1 MLCRSSWRAPLSLAV
16 LVCSAL
22 LFAACG
28 GNSSDNNTTSSGGA
42 TKSAS
47 ATRSA
52 SLVPAPPTTPVT
64 EFPITE
70 GLGGSPPKK
79 SIAWLACELPT
90 CQEMLS
96 DGYKTA
102 AAALGW
108 NFKQINYKVSDPAS
122 AVQQAL
128 DDNVDYI
135 AITGIPTAAFPNQAK
150 EAAKRHIPIVSCFDI
165 TKPAPKLN
173 GLYMQ
178 CADTYGYGLQA
189 KQIADWMINDSQ
201 GKANIVMVN
210 IEDYPILQAERK
222 AIQSEFKE
230 KCPNCK
236 FDLLP
241 VTVDDVGGGKVP
253 AKVAAYVQSHPNLSY
268 VELGFSDLGLG
279 IPQALKAAGVQD
291 KVKITGVQS
300 NAAVL
305 KDIVKGNIAAWTAQ
319 AQEFAGWM
327 SLDALARLSKKMP
340 LTEYENSGQLPSW
353 VVDSPQ
359 EAQKVLDGPGQW
371 PGPEGFQEKFKK
383 LWGV

>member
-1 MLCRSSWRAPLSLAV
+1 MRSHSSWRLPLSLLV

-22 LFAACG
+22 LIAACG
-28 GNSSDNNTTSSGGA
+28 SSSDNSGKSSSGG
-42 TKSAS
+42 TKSANI
-47 ATRSA
+47 
-52 SLVPAPPTTPVT
+52 VPAPPTSPVK
-64 EFPITE
+64 EFPITDK
-70 GLGGSPPKK
+70 LGGPPPKK

-90 CQEMLS
+90 CQQMLS
-96 DGYKTA
+96 QGYKQA

-108 NFKQINYKVSDPAS
+108 NFKQINYKVADPAS

-135 AITGIPTAAFPNQAK
+135 AITGIPPAAFQAQAK
-150 EAAKRHIPIVSCFDI
+150 EAAKRGIPIVSCFDT
-165 TKPAPKLN
+165 TKPEPKVN

-189 KQIADWMINDSQ
+189 KQMADWIINDSD
-201 GKANIVMVN
+201 GKANVVMVS

-222 AIQSEFKE
+222 AIQSEFKQ
-230 KCPNCK
+230 KCSGCK

-253 AKVAAYVQSHPNLSY
+253 GKVAAYVQSHPNVNY
-268 VELGFSDLGLG
+268 VHLAFSDLGLG
-279 IPQALKAAGVQD
+279 IPQALQAAGVKD

-327 SLDALARLSKKMP
+327 SLDALARLAKGKP
-340 LTEYENSGQLPSW
+340 LTKYEDSGQLPSW
-353 VVDSPQ
+353 VVDSPA
-359 EAQKVLDGPGQW
+359 EAQKILNGPGEW
-371 PGPEGFQEKFKK
+371 PGPDGFQQKFKQI
-383 LWGV
+383 WGL

>member
-1 MLCRSSWRAPLSLAV
+1 LA
-16 LVCSAL
+16 LACSAL

-28 GNSSDNNTTSSGGA
+28 SSDNSSND
-42 TKSAS
+42 TKQSS
-47 ATRSA
+47 TVTKENA
-52 SLVPAPPTTPVT
+52 SLVAAPPTSPVT
-64 EFPITE
+64 EFPASTK
-70 GLGGSPPKK
+70 LGGPPPKK

-96 DGYKTA
+96 DGYKNA

-150 EAAKRHIPIVSCFDI
+150 EAAKRDIPIVSCFDI
-165 TKPAPKLN
+165 TKPAPKVN

-189 KQIADWMINDSQ
+189 KQMADWMINDSG

-222 AIQSEFKE
+222 AIQSEFKD
-230 KCPNCK
+230 KCPDCK

-253 AKVAAYVQSHPNLSY
+253 AKVAAYVQSHPNINY

-300 NAAVL
+300 NSAVL

-319 AQEFAGWM
+319 AQEFAGWL
-327 SLDALARLSKKMP
+327 SLDALARLSKHMP
-340 LTEYENSGQLPSW
+340 LTKYESSGQLPSW
-353 VVDSPQ
+353 VIDSKQ
-359 EAQKVLDGPGQW
+359 EAQKLLDGPGEW
-371 PGPEGFQEKFKK
+371 PGPEGFQDKFKQI
-383 LWGV
+383 WGV

>member
-1 MLCRSSWRAPLSLAV
+1 MRSHPSWRLLLSLLALTGSAV
-16 LVCSAL
+16 

-28 GNSSDNNTTSSGGA
+28 SSSNNNSSA

-47 ATRSA
+47 TVTKSA
-52 SLVPAPPTTPVT
+52 ASIVPAPPTTPVT
-64 EFPITE
+64 AFPAA
-70 GLGGSPPKK
+70 GSLGGPPPKK

-90 CQEMLS
+90 CQQMLS
-96 DGYKTA
+96 QGYKTA

-108 NFKQINYKVSDPAS
+108 NFKQINYKVSDPAT

-128 DDNVDYI
+128 DDNVNYI

-150 EAAKRHIPIVSCFDI
+150 EAAKRGIPIVSCFDI
-165 TKPAPKLN
+165 TKPDPKVN

-189 KQIADWMINDSQ
+189 KQIADWMINDSG

-222 AIQSEFKE
+222 AIQSEFAT
-230 KCPNCK
+230 KCPGCK

-253 AKVAAYVQSHPNLSY
+253 AKVAAYVQSHPNVNY

-279 IPQALKAAGVQD
+279 IPQALKAAGVQG

-305 KDIVKGNIAAWTAQ
+305 KDIVNGNIAAWTAQ
-319 AQEFAGWM
+319 AQEFAGWL
-327 SLDALARLSKKMP
+327 SLDALARLSKHMP
-340 LTEYENSGQLPSW
+340 LTKYEASGQLPSW
-353 VVDSPQ
+353 VVDSKQ
-359 EAQKVLDGPGQW
+359 EAQKILDGPGEW
-371 PGPEGFQEKFKK
+371 PGPDGFQAKFKQI
-383 LWGV
+383 WGV

>member
-1 MLCRSSWRAPLSLAV
+1 MSSGSSWRVPLSLAV

-28 GNSSDNNTTSSGGA
+28 SDSDDDSQAASSGAGE
-42 TKSAS
+42 SAS
-47 ATRSA
+47 IVA
-52 SLVPAPPTTPVT
+52 APPTTPVT
-64 EFPITE
+64 ELPITE
-70 GLGGSPPKK
+70 KLGGPPPKK

-96 DGYKTA
+96 DGYKNA

-108 NFKQINYKVSDPAS
+108 DFQQINYKVSDPAS

-128 DDNVDYI
+128 DANVDYI
-135 AITGIPTAAFPNQAK
+135 AITGIPTVAFPNQAK
-150 EAAKRHIPIVSCFDI
+150 EAAERNIPIVSCFDV
-165 TKPAPKLN
+165 TAPDPETN

-189 KQIADWMINDSQ
+189 KQIADWMINDSN
-201 GKANIVMVN
+201 GKADVVMVN

-222 AIQSEFKE
+222 AIEAEFKE
-230 KCPNCK
+230 KCPDCK

-253 AKVAAYVQSHPNLSY
+253 AKVAAYVQSHPNINY

-291 KVKITGVQS
+291 KVKITGVQA
-300 NAAVL
+300 NEAVL
-305 KDIVKGNIAAWTAQ
+305 KEIVNGNIAAWTAQ
-319 AQEFAGWM
+319 AQEFAGWL
-327 SLDALARLSKKMP
+327 SLDALARLAKKMP
-340 LTEYENSGQLPSW
+340 LTEYQNSGQLPSW
-353 VVDSPQ
+353 VVDSPE
-359 EAQKVLDGPGQW
+359 EAQKILDGPGEW
-371 PGPEGFQEKFKK
+371 PGPEGFQQKFKQ

>member
-1 MLCRSSWRAPLSLAV
+1 MRSHSSWRLPMGLLA
-16 LVCSAL
+16 LACSAL

-28 GNSSDNNTTSSGGA
+28 SSSDNNTKSSSSV

-47 ATRSA
+47 
-52 SLVPAPPTTPVT
+52 LVAAPPTTPVT
-64 EFPITE
+64 EFPITDK
-70 GLGGSPPKK
+70 LGGPPPKK

-96 DGYKTA
+96 DGYKGA

-108 NFKQINYKVSDPAS
+108 NFKQINYKVADPAS

-135 AITGIPTAAFPNQAK
+135 AITGIPTVAFPNQAK
-150 EAAKRHIPIVSCFDI
+150 EAAKRGIPIVSCFDI
-165 TKPAPKLN
+165 TKPAPKTN

-178 CADTYGYGLQA
+178 CADAYGYGLQA
-189 KQIADWMINDSQ
+189 KQMADWMINDSG

-222 AIQSEFKE
+222 AIQSEFKQ
-230 KCPNCK
+230 KCSGCK

-253 AKVAAYVQSHPNLSY
+253 AKVAAYVQSHPNINY

-319 AQEFAGWM
+319 AQEFAGWL
-327 SLDALARLSKKMP
+327 SLDALARLAKKMP
-340 LTEYENSGQLPSW
+340 LTKYENSGQLPSW

-359 EAQKVLDGPGQW
+359 EAQKILDGPGQW
-371 PGPEGFQEKFKK
+371 PGPEGFEAKFKQI
-383 LWGV
+383 WGV

>member
-1 MLCRSSWRAPLSLAV
+1 MRSHSSWRVSLSLLA
-16 LVCSAL
+16 LACSAL

-28 GNSSDNNTTSSGGA
+28 SSNKDSGSDN
-42 TKSAS
+42 TKSS
-47 ATRSA
+47 SSVTKQNA
-52 SLVPAPPTTPVT
+52 SLVAAPPTSPIT
-64 EFPITE
+64 EFPAASK
-70 GLGGSPPKK
+70 LGGPPPKK

-90 CQEMLS
+90 CQQMLS

-102 AAALGW
+102 ASALGW
-108 NFKQINYKVSDPAS
+108 NFKQINYKVADPAS

-150 EAAKRHIPIVSCFDI
+150 EAAKRNIPIVSCFDI
-165 TKPAPKLN
+165 TKPAPKVN

-189 KQIADWMINDSQ
+189 KQMADWMINDSG

-222 AIQSEFKE
+222 AIQSEFAD
-230 KCPNCK
+230 KCPDCK

-253 AKVAAYVQSHPNLSY
+253 AKVAAYVQSHPNVNY

-319 AQEFAGWM
+319 AQEFAGWL
-327 SLDALARLSKKMP
+327 SLDALARLSKHMP
-340 LTEYENSGQLPSW
+340 LTKYESSGQLPSW
-353 VVDSPQ
+353 VVDSKE
-359 EAQKVLDGPGQW
+359 EAQKILDGPGEW
-371 PGPEGFQEKFKK
+371 PGPEGFQAKFKQI
-383 LWGV
+383 WGV